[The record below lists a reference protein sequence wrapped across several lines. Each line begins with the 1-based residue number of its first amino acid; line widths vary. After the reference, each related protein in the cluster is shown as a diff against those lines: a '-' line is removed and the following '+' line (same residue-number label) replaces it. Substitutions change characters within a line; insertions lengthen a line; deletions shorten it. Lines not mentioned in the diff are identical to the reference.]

1 MICLMICLVSTSFMA
16 SEIKRM
22 LLFAKTRKKEKEK
35 KKEKDN
41 YLHWEEG
48 SYFVFKQIILT
59 ITFD

>member
-1 MICLMICLVSTSFMA
+1 MICLMICLMSTSFMA

-22 LLFAKTRKKEKEK
+22 LLFAKTRKKE
-35 KKEKDN
+35 KEKDN